1 MNWVD
6 INYIILSNNYI
17 TKESFIKKLVFFQKE
32 IKTNSTYSEHPDW
45 LVSHCKKP
53 PMCHK
58 SASLYPSMELALN
71 ILQCIP

>member
-32 IKTNSTYSEHPDW
+32 IKTNSTYSEHPG
-45 LVSHCKKP
+45 
-53 PMCHK
+53 
-58 SASLYPSMELALN
+58 
-71 ILQCIP
+71 